1 MNKLFA
7 TALLGIVVAFF
18 LFEGDK
24 KIIEMIAGSATSS
37 SAETSADTADSTKT
51 ATKKTTRKKK
61 AVVPPIDTGAP
72 RRLIV
77 GLDLSSSNPLVDDT
91 SYARKVG
98 RRIRRDF
105 EDLAFR
111 SEVRI
116 RTFGAYESGSN
127 PFSFDATVSTRQR
140 PEILARDM
148 ETFISNI
155 PLLVKQGRLETQ
167 PYTNILAFLEET
179 SIELDCSTLPTQVI
193 LVTDG
198 VEDSEYV
205 RLKYRGAKLP
215 RPKKIFKG
223 CYELQMIGIGR
234 GIDSVK
240 ETNRIRK
247 EWQTWAKRAGFQK
260 FLAVNDW

>member
-1 MNKLFA
+1 MSKLLA
-7 TALLGIVVAFF
+7 TALLGTVVVFF
-18 LFEGDK
+18 VFDGDK
-24 KIIEMIAGSATSS
+24 KFLSVVGGPAPSVSSETEAT
-37 SAETSADTADSTKT
+37 T
-51 ATKKTTRKKK
+51 ATTPAKKTRKKK
-61 AVVPPIDTGAP
+61 AEVPPIDVGAP
-72 RRLIV
+72 RRMIV
-77 GLDLSSSNPLVDDT
+77 GLDLSSSNPLVDDA

-98 RRIRRDF
+98 SRVRKDF

-116 RTFGAYESGSN
+116 RTFGAYDSSAN

-140 PEILARDM
+140 PEVLGRDM

-155 PLLVKQGRLETQ
+155 PLLVKQGKLQTQ

-179 SIELDCSTLPTQVI
+179 SIELDCDTLPTQVI

-205 RLKYRGAKLP
+205 RLKYRDAKLP
-215 RPKKIFKG
+215 RPKKIFSG
-223 CYELQMIGIGR
+223 CYELQMLGIGR
-234 GIDSVK
+234 GIDSVT

-247 EWQTWAKRAGFQK
+247 EWETWAKRAGFK
-260 FLAVNDW
+260 RFLAINDW